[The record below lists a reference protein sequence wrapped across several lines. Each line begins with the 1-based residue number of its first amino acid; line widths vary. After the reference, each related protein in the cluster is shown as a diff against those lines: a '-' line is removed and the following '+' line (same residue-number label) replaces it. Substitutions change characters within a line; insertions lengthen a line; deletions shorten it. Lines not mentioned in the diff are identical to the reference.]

1 MFSAINLEVA
11 ISAGKC
17 RKNKFTFPNK
27 IAQYEITQI
36 VGGKITNQ
44 QPENALSVIF
54 VQS

>member
-44 QPENALSVIF
+44 PENALSVIF